1 MKPASSW
8 LRRHLLLPTCRQAT
22 ELMVAREDRP
32 LRTTERLSL
41 AIHLPM
47 CVACRRIEGQF
58 GVMRQALQ
66 QWRSDGSSD
75 A

>member
-1 MKPASSW
+1 
-8 LRRHLLLPTCRQAT
+8 
-22 ELMVAREDRP
+22 
-32 LRTTERLSL
+32 
-41 AIHLPM
+41 M